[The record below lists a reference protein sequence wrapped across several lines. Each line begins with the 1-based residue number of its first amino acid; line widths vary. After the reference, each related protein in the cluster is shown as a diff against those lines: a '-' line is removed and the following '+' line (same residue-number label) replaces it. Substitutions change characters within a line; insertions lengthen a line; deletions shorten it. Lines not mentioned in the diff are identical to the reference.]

1 MKKLT
6 YSIFAAIAILFLFV
20 SVKMYAIE
28 DTASTFEK
36 KYAEVGYKSIEESV
50 KDFQE
55 FCKCEVRLPKA
66 LPPIPFTHVFG
77 KFSEDKKY
85 INDILEIRYV
95 HENKTENIFKIDIK
109 LLENKMEFKG
119 KEYLLEDGTKAVY
132 FEREYFNFMVF
143 EKNNLQFLM
152 GISNK
157 IIDIDPGEELVRLA
171 NSI

>member
-1 MKKLT
+1 MNKLT
-6 YSIFAAIAILFLFV
+6 FSIFAASAILFLFV
-20 SVKMYAIE
+20 SVKMYAVE
-28 DTASTFEK
+28 DTPSSFEK

-50 KDFQE
+50 KEFQE

-66 LPPIPFTHVFG
+66 LPPIPFTHEFG
-77 KFSEDKKY
+77 KFSEDKNY
-85 INDILEIRYV
+85 INDTLEIRYV

-109 LLENKMEFKG
+109 LIDNELEFKG

-132 FEREYFNFMVF
+132 FEREYFNFMFF

-157 IIDIDPGEELVRLA
+157 ITDIDPGEELVRIA